1 MSKNAL
7 FLLGLF
13 ASIGVAVAG
22 GAKDLPSP
30 WDKILSLGGLAGTAI
45 TGYLAQRPRDEW
57 TPERRAET
65 RTERDTDRLLERE
78 EE

>member
-22 GAKDLPSP
+22 GAKDLPPP

-45 TGYLAQRPRDEW
+45 TGYLAQKPREEW
-57 TPERRAET
+57 TAEKRAEL
-65 RTERDTDRLLERE
+65 RTARDTDRLLEDE
-78 EE
+78 